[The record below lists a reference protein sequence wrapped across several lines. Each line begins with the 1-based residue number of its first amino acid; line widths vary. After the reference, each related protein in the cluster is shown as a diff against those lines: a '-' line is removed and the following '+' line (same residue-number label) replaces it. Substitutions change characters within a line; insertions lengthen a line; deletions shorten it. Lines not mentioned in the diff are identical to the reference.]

1 MLVLTPK
8 ITNRLRFTFN
18 LLLGDLLGV
27 EPVFTVSKEEF
38 LSFDGP
44 KLSYGITLN
53 DDHLFFA
60 SNRLL
65 FENGISACEINY
77 FDFQGTKAFF
87 QVYQSFLGLYRLS

>member
-44 KLSYGITLN
+44 KLSYGIT
-53 DDHLFFA
+53 
-60 SNRLL
+60 
-65 FENGISACEINY
+65 
-77 FDFQGTKAFF
+77 
-87 QVYQSFLGLYRLS
+87 